1 MELHTDVLV
10 KKEADTFAPNRA
22 HLASLMPYIYGP
34 AAKRRNAQ
42 ERAIRTFRVLMT

>member
-22 HLASLMPYIYGP
+22 HLASLMPYIYGLQLNEEMP
-34 AAKRRNAQ
+34 RN
-42 ERAIRTFRVLMT
+42 ERFGHLGCS